1 MSRYAPDF
9 TTWAANGG
17 LDLSAKP
24 CDYMTGRA
32 KNTASTLSLSVL
44 VTIEM
49 ANALNALSEK
59 ESLLR
64 FPPWR
69 NPWLLAAIALS
80 MG

>member
-32 KNTASTLSLSVL
+32 KNTASTFSLSVL
-44 VTIEM
+44 VTM
-49 ANALNALSEK
+49 L
-59 ESLLR
+59 
-64 FPPWR
+64 
-69 NPWLLAAIALS
+69 
-80 MG
+80 